1 MGLGQREA
9 VLFALDTIFPA
20 PSLAAVSDAALLKKT
35 PLHDEHARLGA
46 KLVDFG
52 GWSMPV
58 QYTGILDEHHAVRT
72 SLGVFDI
79 SHMGQFFAE
88 GAGATAWLQ
97 SLLANNVERLG
108 VGECQY
114 TFLLTEKGGVI
125 DDLIVYRLGDER
137 YLLVVNAAK
146 IDEDFAWMQ
155 SHSVEGVGFENASD
169 SYAGFAV
176 QGPKSAQLFDAFFG
190 GRYSR
195 PARNEILRIEIDGS
209 EYFIARTGYTGED
222 GFEVFCAADRAVKSW
237 GDILARGADF
247 GIKPCGLGA
256 RDTLRLEMC
265 YPLNGSDLSPDTTPL
280 EAGLAFFVDLQ
291 KPGFIGRDALL
302 AQKEAGIARRL
313 VPFKMNGASPPPRA
327 HYGVFKNGGKIAETT
342 SGSLSPT
349 LNIGIGMAYV
359 PAEFARIGEEIEID
373 IRGRRYPATI
383 QKKPLHRPGTAG

>member
-1 MGLGQREA
+1 M
-9 VLFALDTIFPA
+9 
-20 PSLAAVSDAALLKKT
+20 SDAASLKKT

-58 QYTGILDEHHAVRT
+58 QYSGILDEHHAVRT

-88 GAGATAWLQ
+88 GPGATAWLQ
-97 SLLANNVERLG
+97 RVLTNNIEKLD

-114 TFLLTEKGGVI
+114 TFLLTELGGVI
-125 DDLIVYRLGDER
+125 DDLIVYRLGGER

-146 IDEDFAWMQ
+146 IDEDFAWM
-155 SHSVEGVGFENASD
+155 HSRLDDGVAFENASD
-169 SYAGFAV
+169 AYAGVAV

-190 GRYSR
+190 GTYSR

-209 EYFIARTGYTGED
+209 DYFIARTGYTGED
-222 GFEVFCAADRAVKSW
+222 GFEVFCAAERAVKSW
-237 GDILARGADF
+237 NDILERGGQF

-280 EAGLAFFVDLQ
+280 EAGLSIFVDLQ
-291 KPGFIGRDALL
+291 KPAFIGREALI

-313 VPFKMNGASPPPRA
+313 VPFRMNGASPPPRA
-327 HYGVFKNGGKIAETT
+327 HYGIFKNGEKIGETT

-349 LNIGIGMAYV
+349 LKIGIGMAYL
-359 PAEFARIGEEIEID
+359 PTQFARIGEEIEID
-373 IRGRRYPATI
+373 IRGRRFPATI
-383 QKKPLHRPGTAG
+383 QKKPLLQKG